1 MELRVPPRRIFRPL
15 LALLLFSSANLLC
28 AAHAQTPAP
37 DTMAARMMACA
48 ACHGAK
54 GEGNAAY
61 FPRLAGQPPDYLF
74 HQLQAFRGGHRKYP
88 AMNYLTSYL
97 SDDYLHEIA
106 AYFAAQKPVIPA
118 ARPVAVSATA
128 LERGRTLATL
138 GDAARGIPA
147 CASCHTA
154 AFTGRLPGIPGII
167 GLPHDYLS
175 AQLGAF
181 RTGVRHALDPDCMQQ
196 VALKLSDADIGALS
210 AWFSSQPVPQDL
222 SPAPASA
229 EPLPLACGSQ
239 TRPVQAAGQTAAQAT
254 RPGTGHAAGHATTR

>member
-1 MELRVPPRRIFRPL
+1 MELRVSPRRIFRPL

-28 AAHAQTPAP
+28 VAQAQTPTP
-37 DTMAARMMACA
+37 DTMATRMMACA

-97 SDDYLHEIA
+97 TDDYLREIA
-106 AYFAAQKPVIPA
+106 AYFSAQQPVVPA
-118 ARPVAVSATA
+118 GKPVAVAPA
-128 LERGRTLATL
+128 VFERGRMLATQ

-154 AFTGRLPGIPGII
+154 SFTGRLPAIPGII

-181 RTGVRHALDPDCMQQ
+181 RTGVRHALAPDCMQQ
-196 VALKLSDADIGALS
+196 VSLKLSDADIGSVS
-210 AWFSSQPVPQDL
+210 AWLSSQPVPQDL

-229 EPLPLACGSQ
+229 EQLPLACGSQ
-239 TRPVQAAGQTAAQAT
+239 TTGGATIGTAGQ
-254 RPGTGHAAGHATTR
+254 ATTR

>member
-1 MELRVPPRRIFRPL
+1 MELRVSPRRIFRPL
-15 LALLLFSSANLLC
+15 LALLLFSSANILSG
-28 AAHAQTPAP
+28 AHAQTPAP
-37 DTMAARMMACA
+37 DTMAARMMGCA

-54 GEGNAAY
+54 GEGNGAY

-74 HQLQAFRGGHRKYP
+74 HQLQAFRGEHRKYP

-97 SDDYLHEIA
+97 TDDYLHEIA
-106 AYFAAQKPVIPA
+106 AYFSAQKPVVPA
-118 ARPVAVSATA
+118 GKPATA
-128 LERGRTLATL
+128 VATAAVLERGRTLATL

-154 AFTGRLPGIPGII
+154 SFTGRLPGIPGII

-181 RTGVRHALDPDCMQQ
+181 RTGVRHAIAPDCMQQ
-196 VALKLSDADIGALS
+196 VALKLSDTDIGAVSAWLS
-210 AWFSSQPVPQDL
+210 AQPVPRDL

-229 EPLPLACGSQ
+229 EALPLACGSQ
-239 TRPVQAAGQTAAQAT
+239 TDGQTDGQAAARPAAQA
-254 RPGTGHAAGHATTR
+254 RPR